1 MINQFVYN
9 EIDALS
15 LSRPD
20 IEVAATPH
28 FAQCAE
34 DVIVLS
40 ILRAL
45 AQRESFDLSSQR
57 YLEIGANHPV
67 ATSAT
72 YLLRKEA
79 SMSGVLIE
87 GNPSLI
93 AELERARSGDV
104 VVNRAVTAR
113 YESEVKL
120 FISNQSELSSLSKDF
135 VEDWQEGR
143 VGLKEVVSIPAIQ
156 INQIF
161 ENYFSEVLPLYMSID
176 VEGMDLELLQALD
189 WHRWRPAVVQA
200 EPSEH
205 FITDNAAQITEFMIS
220 VGYTLLAKTNVNLV
234 FVDKARIFS
243 KPNNTEAAQITS
255 RNSSSSLTPS
265 IGVVMRTKDR
275 AVLLRRA
282 LESVKNQTY
291 QNWRLVIVNDGGET
305 TDVDWLVE
313 KIFAGDDR
321 VTVVHHDRSKGMEAA
336 SNAGIATL
344 STDYVLIHDD
354 DDSLAPEFMSSM
366 SATIVAKKAIFP
378 SIKGVVC
385 RLNTVYETV
394 TGHEITIERIEP
406 FKSWHSD
413 GLDEG
418 FLSVQKMMVRNQFPP
433 IAFMFELAAAR
444 ELGLFD
450 ESLPVL
456 GDWDF
461 HSRFVLKHD
470 VWILPEYLSF
480 YHHRVSATGAMGNT
494 VHAGASR
501 HRLYSQKIRNEL
513 IRKSAGPDGSNR
525 FLLTI
530 PMELQEQ
537 SQDQYGGVLSR
548 LHTLESMVS
557 QKASRPKWRKKLSST
572 FRKVRNFVLR
582 RGN

>member
-1 MINQFVYN
+1 MINQFVYD
-9 EIDALS
+9 EIQALS
-15 LSRPD
+15 LSLPD
-20 IEVAATPH
+20 IDVAATPH

-40 ILRAL
+40 ILQAL
-45 AQRESFDLSSQR
+45 AQRESFDLSTQR

-93 AELERARSGDV
+93 AELEMARNGDI

-113 YESEVKL
+113 YESDVKL

-143 VGLKEVVSIPAIQ
+143 VGLKEVVSVPAIQ
-156 INQIF
+156 MNQIF
-161 ENYFSEVLPLYMSID
+161 ENYFSEVAPLYMSID

-189 WHRWRPAVVQA
+189 WNRWRPAVVQA

-205 FITDNAAQITEFMIS
+205 FIADNAAQITEFMIS

-234 FVDKARIFS
+234 FVDKARLFS
-243 KPNNTEAAQITS
+243 KPKSIHLTA
-255 RNSSSSLTPS
+255 RDSSPSLTPS

-291 QNWRLVIVNDGGET
+291 QNWRLVIVNDGGEAS
-305 TDVDWLVE
+305 DVDWLVE
-313 KIFAGDDR
+313 KIFDGDDR
-321 VTVVHHDRSKGMEAA
+321 VTIVHHDKSKGMEAA

-344 STDYVLIHDD
+344 NTDYVLIHDD

-366 SATIVAKKAIFP
+366 SATVVAKKAMFP
-378 SIKGVVC
+378 SIKGIAC

-413 GLDEG
+413 DLDEG
-418 FLSVQKMMVRNQFPP
+418 FLSVQKMLVRNQFPP
-433 IAFMFELAAAR
+433 IAFMFDLAAAR

-470 VWILPEYLSF
+470 IWILPEYLSF

-525 FLLTI
+525 FLVTI
-530 PMELQEQ
+530 PMELQER
-537 SQDQYGGVLSR
+537 SIDQHGSVLNR
-548 LHTLESMVS
+548 LHTLEWLVS
-557 QKASRPKWRKKLSST
+557 QKAPQRPKWRKKLSSA